1 MPNYPSD
8 EEIDDL
14 AEKISD
20 ILVSK
25 RTGTFVLS
33 IIMSGI
39 YTGAVDYV
47 DSFNILSW
55 SICYV

>member
-33 IIMSGI
+33 IIMGGI

-47 DSFNILSW
+47 DSSNFLSW
-55 SICYV
+55 LLCYV

>member
-1 MPNYPSD
+1 MPNNPSD

-25 RTGTFVLS
+25 RMGTFVLS
-33 IIMSGI
+33 ITMNGTH
-39 YTGAVDYV
+39 TGTADYF
-47 DSFNILSW
+47 DSFNFLSW
-55 SICYV
+55 FICYV